1 MSKIVKGLGKGWCL
15 VPLGRRGQ
23 FVHTFVTVNIIV
35 SSALLTFLLSV
46 VVTHQLYEAVPT

>member
-1 MSKIVKGLGKGWCL
+1 MKGLGKVWCL

-35 SSALLTFLLSV
+35 SSAVLTLLLSV
-46 VVTHQLYEAVPT
+46 VVTHQVYEAVPT